1 LPGSLL
7 GTRDRGGTTAG
18 VLDFRLFPAL
28 ERTCPTELCR
38 ERADGTVF
46 GPMELGITCVVGSRD
61 RGATGRVPVFFR
73 NSDTIP
79 AAGGLLKNVFP
90 SEFPLPVNK
99 LAGGRGPTVIPDPG
113 ANDDNAAFI
122 RFPTPDPLRS
132 ERDVRFSDDGGSSPR
147 AFRAACEAN
156 FDK

>member
-1 LPGSLL
+1 MPGSLL
-7 GTRDRGGTTAG
+7 GTRDRGGPTAG

-38 ERADGTVF
+38 ERADGAVL
-46 GPMELGITCVVGSRD
+46 GPMELGIIGVVGSVA
-61 RGATGRVPVFFR
+61 RGAPGRVPGFFR

-79 AAGGLLKNVFP
+79 AAGGLLKNVLP
-90 SEFPLPVNK
+90 SEFPLPVNTV
-99 LAGGRGPTVIPDPG
+99 AGGRGPTVIPDPG

-122 RFPTPDPLRS
+122 RFPTPDPRRS
-132 ERDVRFSDDGGSSPR
+132 EREVRFSDDGGSSPR

-156 FDK
+156 FDI